1 MQQQHHYND
10 YSGVPGTSKKRTNFA
25 KYCIV
30 TFNARTKIITTKDK
44 KYRQLT
50 QLPQL
55 RRKMCLLM
63 ILFQKDKNIEI
74 KEFQLL

>member
-10 YSGVPGTSKKRTNFA
+10 YSEVPRTSKKRTNFA

>member
-10 YSGVPGTSKKRTNFA
+10 YSGVPRTSKKRTNFA

-30 TFNARTKIITTKDK
+30 TFNARTKIIITKDK